1 MGYNMQAGLMGQ
13 ELMFREEVGGRG
25 CTAEGGTTAAGE
37 RPAGG
42 GASRCPSAHSDQRY
56 QATHTAPV
64 RRVWG
69 RRLCRTRA
77 SFPLAYYK
85 PSFIPA
91 LLSLYEIIRV
101 VKVTPSWARRS
112 STDAFTWSINEANA
126 GSLHAAAMCSA
137 QGRGDWKDAAQEAVR
152 RESLQAYLAKRMTS
166 VGPARGR
173 QMVDDFGER
182 IIRILNG
189 GPAAAQK
196 QLMTLKGVG
205 KITAAKMKASW
216 DKSKS
221 KRAPLPTCDDHEISC
236 WIRFFYVIPCCKGN
250 DGVNC
255 SRIVLIAGPGRADV
269 AWVDPAAVSAVE
281 AAATD
286 PAPAAEA
293 LSWPWNA
300 DSRCYLAGMHHAEV
314 TLPHAHFCLPGQLIQ
329 YECSCRL

>member
-1 MGYNMQAGLMGQ
+1 MAQRLQESGLLVVEPPDAPLLTQ
-13 ELMFREEVGGRG
+13 
-25 CTAEGGTTAAGE
+25 TSATK
-37 RPAGG
+37 
-42 GASRCPSAHSDQRY
+42 PSTPPLSDVFGD
-56 QATHTAPV
+56 ADSAAPV
-64 RRVWG
+64 RAF
-69 RRLCRTRA
+69 LL
-77 SFPLAYYK
+77 LATNL
-85 PSFIPA
+85 P
-91 LLSLYEIIRV
+91 LSLPCQAYTRYVTTFRV

-152 RESLQAYLAKRMTS
+152 RESLQAYLVKRMTS

-173 QMVDDFGER
+173 QMVDEFGER

-236 WIRFFYVIPCCKGN
+236 WIRFSYVIPCCKGN

-314 TLPHAHFCLPGQLIQ
+314 TLPHAHFCMPGQLIQ
-329 YECSCRL
+329 YECLCRL